1 MSWSQNGN
9 AVLLKTQGQ
18 NKAFHSTPKE
28 NFLIRV
34 APALPYSPGAL
45 TTSAISLNK
54 QCNYSRTS
62 THRCA
67 FSFTY
72 NFWLLNTYG
81 CSLDSCWTLEQKSIP
96 CKNPFSANHPNESP
110 WMEYGD
116 GFWFLFMIQ
125 FIMISWKKWNFHTS
139 WVNILNIW
147 MTINRKLNH

>member
-1 MSWSQNGN
+1 MKPKWNCSPLEDTRTKQSISLYPKGK
-9 AVLLKTQGQ
+9 LP
-18 NKAFHSTPKE
+18 HSCC
-28 NFLIRV
+28 
-34 APALPYSPGAL
+34 SS
-45 TTSAISLNK
+45 SAILSRSTHNISYIIK
-54 QCNYSRTS
+54 QTVQLFKNFH

-139 WVNILNIW
+139 WINILNIW